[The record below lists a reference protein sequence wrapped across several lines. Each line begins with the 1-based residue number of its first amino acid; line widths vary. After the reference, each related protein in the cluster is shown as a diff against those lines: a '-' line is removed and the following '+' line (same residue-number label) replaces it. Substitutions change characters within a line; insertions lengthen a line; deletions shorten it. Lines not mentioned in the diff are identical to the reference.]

1 MAAPQGAAAGQR
13 VVLVAI
19 DASENAR
26 AAVNYYVT
34 EIHRKNDIVVLCH
47 IPELADLPTFSLKA
61 GLSLP
66 VEEWTAA
73 VQEQQKKMREL
84 ELIYENMLGP
94 LKIQYKTHS
103 EPCKTPGQG
112 IITVAEAEKATLIVI
127 GTRGLDRLRR
137 TFLGSVSDYVVRN
150 SRVPVLVCPL
160 ADSPTAN

>member
-1 MAAPQGAAAGQR
+1 MAEQQGSAAGQR
-13 VVLVAI
+13 VILVAI

-47 IPELADLPTFSLKA
+47 IPELADLPTFSFKA

-73 VQEQQKKMREL
+73 VQQQQQKIREL
-84 ELIYENMLGP
+84 EFLYENLLGP
-94 LKIQYKTHS
+94 LKIPYKTHS
-103 EPCKTPGQG
+103 EPCKSPGQG
-112 IITVAEAEKATLIVI
+112 IITVAEAEKASMIVI

-137 TFLGSVSDYVVRN
+137 TLLGSVSDYVVRN

-160 ADSPTAN
+160 ATAD